1 MGDST
6 TTDSCSLTGR
16 LQARMVVKGK
26 KTKNPPVLSHEFVIQ
41 NHADIVACVAMVFVV
56 GLMFQISSPAASVFI
71 ALHHNV
77 TVPTEIQPGVF
88 QDVLAYTQGPK
99 DIPAIFFYLLIAVV
113 MHAIIQEYLLDKVNR
128 KLHLSKIKH
137 AKFNES
143 GQLLA
148 FYLVSILWGADI
160 LLRENLFAV
169 PLLWEG
175 YPHVHMTFI
184 FKFFFIVQI
193 AYWLHVY
200 PELYFQ
206 KVKREDMWP
215 RVQYASLYLAFIVGA
230 YVMSFTRVALCLLL
244 LQYVVEALF
253 HACRLLSYGD
263 KEQVARPL
271 YRLHDLFFVLA
282 RLGSISLAVLV
293 FLYGLAQAPKEHQV
307 IDLAHGNFNTFLF
320 RVNVLVAVGLLQA
333 WLMWNFITFH
343 LRRLRENQGTSAAA
357 SGGAAPARSK
367 KTMQEKAKER
377 KEKKPKKGA
386 ASDDADENDL
396 PEVDQNTTKTLRQRR

>member
-1 MGDST
+1 M
-6 TTDSCSLTGR
+6 
-16 LQARMVVKGK
+16 AVKRRTS
-26 KTKNPPVLSHEFVIQ
+26 TKNPPILSHEFVIQ

-56 GLMFQISSPAASVFI
+56 GLMFQVTSPAASLFI

-77 TVPTEIQPGVF
+77 SVPIEVGPEGQTADIMFYTAGLK
-88 QDVLAYTQGPK
+88 DVAAT
-99 DIPAIFFYLLIAVV
+99 FFYLLIAIV
-113 MHAIIQEYLLDKVNR
+113 MHQIIQEYLLDKVNR
-128 KLHLSKIKH
+128 KMHLSKIKH
-137 AKFNES
+137 TKFNES
-143 GQLLA
+143 GQLLS

-175 YPHVHMTFI
+175 YPHVYMTFI

-193 AYWLHVY
+193 AYWLHIF

-206 KVKREDMWP
+206 KVKREDMGP
-215 RVQYASLYLAFIVGA
+215 RVQYATLYLAFIVGA

-253 HACRLLSYGD
+253 HACRLLSYGE
-263 KEQVARPL
+263 KPHIARPL
-271 YRLHDLFFVLA
+271 YRLHDLIFVLA

-293 FLYGLAQAPKEHQV
+293 FWYGLAQAPKEQQV
-307 IDLAHGNFNTFLF
+307 IDMAHGNFNTFIF
-320 RVNVLVAVGLLQA
+320 RVNVLGAVGLLQA

-343 LRRLRENQGTSAAA
+343 LRRMRENQGTSSSA
-357 SGGAAPARSK
+357 SGGVMTRNK

-377 KEKKPKKGA
+377 KEKKPKKN
-386 ASDDADENDL
+386 DEDENDL

>member
-1 MGDST
+1 M
-6 TTDSCSLTGR
+6 
-16 LQARMVVKGK
+16 AVKRR
-26 KTKNPPVLSHEFVIQ
+26 TSNKNPPILSHEFVIQ

-56 GLMFQISSPAASVFI
+56 GLMFQVTSPAASLFI

-77 TVPTEIQPGVF
+77 SVPIEVGPEGQTADIMFYTAGLK
-88 QDVLAYTQGPK
+88 DVAAT
-99 DIPAIFFYLLIAVV
+99 FFYLLIAIV
-113 MHAIIQEYLLDKVNR
+113 MHQIIQEYMLDKFNR

-193 AYWLHVY
+193 AYWLHIY

-206 KVKREDMWP
+206 KVKREDMGP
-215 RVQYASLYLAFIVGA
+215 RVQYATLYLAFIVGA

-263 KEQVARPL
+263 KPQIARPL
-271 YRLHDLFFVLA
+271 YRLHDLFFLLA

-293 FLYGLAQAPKEHQV
+293 FWYGLAQAPKEHQV
-307 IDLAHGNFNTFLF
+307 IDIAHGNFNTFLF
-320 RVNVLVAVGLLQA
+320 RVNVLGAVGLLQVVQ
-333 WLMWNFITFH
+333 WNEGDRPNFLFFRSKIVTVAFIYSC
-343 LRRLRENQGTSAAA
+343 RPGSCGTS
-357 SGGAAPARSK
+357 SLS
-367 KTMQEKAKER
+367 T
-377 KEKKPKKGA
+377 
-386 ASDDADENDL
+386 
-396 PEVDQNTTKTLRQRR
+396 